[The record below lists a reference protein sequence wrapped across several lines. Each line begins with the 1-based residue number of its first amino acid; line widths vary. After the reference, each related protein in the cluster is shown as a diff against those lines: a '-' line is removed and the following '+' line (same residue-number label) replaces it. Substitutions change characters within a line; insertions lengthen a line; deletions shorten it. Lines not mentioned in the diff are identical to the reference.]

1 MVTAPTTKG
10 PTMAA
15 EILERSMAERRRSTI
30 GWFVGVAV
38 YTLINVAVFPE
49 VKSQSGLNDLIK
61 EYPPALMSM
70 MGIDA
75 KTLDITSA
83 VGYLGSQMN
92 MIGPLLLVMVG
103 VAFGSATLAGE
114 EEDGTLALA
123 LSYPVSR
130 TRVLVEKG
138 AALLLVVAFIAL
150 GLLFTILAGRLF
162 ELDVPIP
169 GLVAFC
175 VSLAL
180 LGALFGMVALA
191 VGAATGSKAMGTGV
205 AAALAGA
212 TYLVSSL
219 APVVSVVR
227 PLRWASPFWYA
238 TGGNPLAN
246 GLAIRDVVVL
256 VSATSVLWLSSVA
269 LFNRRDLR
277 G

>member
-1 MVTAPTTKG
+1 MSV
-10 PTMAA
+10 

-30 GWFVGVAV
+30 GWCAGAAA
-38 YTLINVAVFPE
+38 YTLINVAVYPQ

-75 KTLDITSA
+75 ETLDITSA

-92 MIGPLLLVMVG
+92 MIGPLLLVMLG
-103 VAFGSATLAGE
+103 IAFGSASLAGE
-114 EEDGTLALA
+114 EENGTLAMV

-130 TRVLVEKG
+130 ARVVVEKG
-138 AALLLVVAFIAL
+138 AALLLVVALMTLAL
-150 GLLFTILAGRLF
+150 LGAIVAGRLF
-162 ELDVPIP
+162 DLDIP
-169 GLVAFC
+169 VAGLIAFC

-180 LGALFGMVALA
+180 LGALFGMLALA
-191 VGAATGSKAMGTGV
+191 VGAATGSKALGTGIAATV
-205 AAALAGA
+205 AAA

-219 APVVSVVR
+219 APVVSGVR
-227 PLRWASPFWYA
+227 PLRWGSPFWYA

-246 GLAIRDVVVL
+246 GLVVRDVAVL
-256 VSATSVLWLSSVA
+256 VAGTLVLWALAVVA
-269 LFNRRDLR
+269 FDRRDLR